1 MQTKRNQPAQSPYSR
16 SRRVL
21 LRYVLSYA
29 LILLIPCLLFSSVC
43 EQHYEKAYTEKILA
57 QHQIRLDRVY
67 ADFVALEENMQ
78 SIAVSLPVWDE
89 LKRASAMDAPTYAK
103 LKKTLLVFSI
113 TNPAFEYLDYYTL
126 TAPQFVFTSEGTY
139 TPEYYSLYL
148 LDGEWVQVDRRLSA
162 IREGTW
168 ILPDEV
174 QWNTFSGRK
183 VRLEY
188 IIPATSDKKSHVIF
202 TINPQSL
209 EGFVGILQDRPIVV
223 MAGDKQIYPFDTCNP
238 ALRAYYEARTLPP
251 DGSVLQSVGT
261 KDGLWVAQRIDQS
274 ILQVDLSSIQRTFI
288 MVFWVVLAL
297 GAVLVYLM
305 AYRSY
310 LPISKLETLA
320 RSKVPDGQLPEKLHE
335 LETAFF
341 ALQFLQEHNQL
352 IKQTHRTDKVLR
364 MLAHGHV
371 MDMARDGYST
381 LPVAN
386 VLKKPYMCV
395 VLMECL
401 HTDNPDNLFSTIY
414 EIMNENNESEG
425 MEYIENSRY
434 LFLVGM
440 DEPDVQKYLPMLN
453 RVLQETGKRVCIAV
467 GDTYTTPAEICH
479 SFRHAASLLGG
490 LKAQTSG
497 VHFYISSHEKGGAES
512 VSLSIEA
519 RVYADAIR
527 QKNTEKLKNM
537 TDVLIDELR
546 AQNNTFVS
554 SLHAGNLIQSAITA
568 LGEIGVESAFLEKL
582 KGYLSISST
591 LDDLVEI
598 LLHISSYTFDSPET
612 TTVNMLDVCQFIMSN
627 YHNTEINASYLA
639 DRYGI
644 PLSTLSRRFKK
655 VIGMTLSEYISKWQL
670 DYAKE
675 MLRDTRLT
683 VASISEVMG
692 HTQTSSFIRRFK
704 AYEHM
709 TPNEYRK
716 KHGKYMVDDE
726 EGLQE
731 KVPTPEE

>member
-1 MQTKRNQPAQSPYSR
+1 
-16 SRRVL
+16 
-21 LRYVLSYA
+21 
-29 LILLIPCLLFSSVC
+29 
-43 EQHYEKAYTEKILA
+43 
-57 QHQIRLDRVY
+57 
-67 ADFVALEENMQ
+67 
-78 SIAVSLPVWDE
+78 
-89 LKRASAMDAPTYAK
+89 
-103 LKKTLLVFSI
+103 
-113 TNPAFEYLDYYTL
+113 
-126 TAPQFVFTSEGTY
+126 
-139 TPEYYSLYL
+139 
-148 LDGEWVQVDRRLSA
+148 
-162 IREGTW
+162 
-168 ILPDEV
+168 
-174 QWNTFSGRK
+174 
-183 VRLEY
+183 
-188 IIPATSDKKSHVIF
+188 
-202 TINPQSL
+202 
-209 EGFVGILQDRPIVV
+209 
-223 MAGDKQIYPFDTCNP
+223 
-238 ALRAYYEARTLPP
+238 
-251 DGSVLQSVGT
+251 
-261 KDGLWVAQRIDQS
+261 
-274 ILQVDLSSIQRTFI
+274 
-288 MVFWVVLAL
+288 
-297 GAVLVYLM
+297 
-305 AYRSY
+305 
-310 LPISKLETLA
+310 
-320 RSKVPDGQLPEKLHE
+320 
-335 LETAFF
+335 
-341 ALQFLQEHNQL
+341 
-352 IKQTHRTDKVLR
+352 
-364 MLAHGHV
+364 
-371 MDMARDGYST
+371 
-381 LPVAN
+381 
-386 VLKKPYMCV
+386 
-395 VLMECL
+395 
-401 HTDNPDNLFSTIY
+401 
-414 EIMNENNESEG
+414 
-425 MEYIENSRY
+425 
-434 LFLVGM
+434 M